1 MRNRMNVKK
10 YTIFTLFLHYKIVNV
25 QKTGA
30 ENEFEDI
37 YYKFIQ

>member
-10 YTIFTLFLHYKIVNV
+10 IYNFHSFLHYKIVNV